1 MFAINVTWFSWELL
15 LPASA
20 SEEKEVLPPRRH
32 VVRPS
37 APGPAPTMELKT
49 LVCIVT
55 IYALQL

>member
-1 MFAINVTWFSWELL
+1 MFAINVTWFSWEL
-15 LPASA
+15 PASA
-20 SEEKEVLPPRRH
+20 SEEKEVPPPRRH